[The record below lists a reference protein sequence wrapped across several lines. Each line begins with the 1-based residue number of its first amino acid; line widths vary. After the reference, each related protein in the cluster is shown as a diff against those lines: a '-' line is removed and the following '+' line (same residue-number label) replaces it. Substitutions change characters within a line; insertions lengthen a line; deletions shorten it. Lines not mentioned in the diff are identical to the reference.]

1 LKGIQIDGMTGFT
14 SNPKFREMEMI
25 IVSVSMVFL
34 MISLIT
40 RASKSKKVATLVQ
53 DTVPPPS
60 RGLIPELMARTTP
73 HVTPVP
79 ATLPGQYVVPAALT
93 KTAGAVSNQHS
104 RDLLKGQERLTHFP
118 KSPNW

>member
-1 LKGIQIDGMTGFT
+1 MANL
-14 SNPKFREMEMI
+14 KFREMEMI

-73 HVTPVP
+73 HLTPVP
-79 ATLPGQYVVPAALT
+79 TTLPGQ
-93 KTAGAVSNQHS
+93 
-104 RDLLKGQERLTHFP
+104 
-118 KSPNW
+118 